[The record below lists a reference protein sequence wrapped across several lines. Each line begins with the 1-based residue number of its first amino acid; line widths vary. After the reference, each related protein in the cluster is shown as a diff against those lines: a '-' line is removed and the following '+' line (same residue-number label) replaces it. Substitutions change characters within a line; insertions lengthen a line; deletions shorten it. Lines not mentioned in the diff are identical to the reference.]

1 MVSVQGGGNPGEAF
15 DSSGPIGCPPAGI
28 YLTRRPMAAKWQAPA
43 TTVQVCH
50 TSW

>member
-1 MVSVQGGGNPGEAF
+1 MVSVQGDGIRVRHSAHPDRTAAR
-15 DSSGPIGCPPAGI
+15 PAGI